1 MTATAPDSLVA
12 AVRAAFAP
20 SPPARLGVA
29 VSGGGDS
36 LALLLLLSDWAAQGG
51 PRLLAVTVDHG
62 LRPEA
67 ASEAEAVGRRCAAL
81 GVGHRILR
89 WRGWDGRGNL
99 PAAARAARYGLIA
112 AWAHEHGIGDVA
124 LGHTADDEAETLL
137 MRLARGSGVD
147 GLSGMAARRESRGIL
162 WHRPLLAQ
170 GRTALRTW
178 LTGRGEAWIDD
189 PSNDD
194 PAYDRVRARRALAAL
209 ADLGITRDGLIAT
222 AGRMRLAREVLD
234 RAAADLARRSARV
247 EAGDVILDRA
257 AFAEAPTETRLR
269 LFAHAL
275 AWIGGADYRP
285 RLAALTDCLGR
296 AEAGRRVTLQGCL
309 VMPRA
314 ASLRVTREP
323 AAATLA
329 VAAPGAPWDR
339 RWRLDGPPAPPGAEV
354 RALGEEGLA
363 LCPDWR
369 ASGLPRPTL
378 LASPALWLDRRLLA
392 APLAGQPGGW
402 VATSLRPAEDFTL
415 SLFLH

>member
-1 MTATAPDSLVA
+1 MTATARDSLHA
-12 AVRAAFAP
+12 AIRAAFAP
-20 SPPARLGVA
+20 SPPERLGVA

-36 LALLLLLSDWAAQGG
+36 LALLLLLADWAAQGG
-51 PRLLAVTVDHG
+51 PGLLAVTVDHG

-67 ASEAEAVGRRCAAL
+67 AAEAEAVGRRCAAL
-81 GVGHRILR
+81 GVGHAILR

-112 AWAHEHGIGDVA
+112 RWGHERGIGDVA
-124 LGHTADDEAETLL
+124 LGHTADDQAETVL

-147 GLSGMAARRESRGIL
+147 GLSGMAARRDSRGIL
-162 WHRPLLAQ
+162 WHRPLLGH
-170 GRTALRTW
+170 GRAALRDW
-178 LTGRGEAWIDD
+178 LAARGEGWIDD
-189 PSNDD
+189 PTNDD
-194 PAYDRVRARRALAAL
+194 PAYDRVRARRTLAAL

-234 RAAADLARRSARV
+234 RAAADLAWRSARI

-257 AFAEAPTETRLR
+257 ALADAPEETRLR

-285 RLAALTDCLGR
+285 RLAALTECLGR
-296 AEAGRRVTLQGCL
+296 AEAGKRATLHGCL

-314 ASLRVTREP
+314 ASLRLTREP
-323 AAATLA
+323 AAAARA
-329 VAAPGAPWDR
+329 VAAPGAPWDG
-339 RWRLDGPPAPPGAEV
+339 RWRLEGQAAPPEAEV

-378 LASPALWLDRRLLA
+378 LASPALWLGRRLLA
-392 APLAGQPGGW
+392 APLAGRPDGW
-402 VATSLRPAEDFTL
+402 AATSLRTAEDFTL